1 MNDENRQ
8 SCAYVHQDDALSP
21 LLTVQETVMF
31 HAHMRLPSSMSWKE
45 KQDRVRDHITLS
57 SLCVSLLI
65 LGWDIRLTLSLGL
78 SLSQA
83 NAVISK
89 LGLEGVRNS
98 RIGDEYVRGVSG
110 GERRRVSIAV
120 EMVSNP
126 GACMCASLSLSLL
139 LARLHAP
146 IADDDDD
153 DGGAEVLFLDEPT
166 SGLDAKTSLNLAM
179 TLSDL
184 AHNHGHTVVC
194 TIHQPRSQIFE
205 QFDYLM
211 LLVVRF
217 SLSQPSIS
225 EDKTTHLNER
235 WFPRTQR
242 GHIVYYGEASRALD
256 HFESLG
262 YPCPVHENPADF
274 FSTSTIGLTSTRS
287 SL

>member
-1 MNDENRQ
+1 
-8 SCAYVHQDDALSP
+8 
-21 LLTVQETVMF
+21 MF

-45 KQDRVRDHITLS
+45 KQDRVRDHITLP

-65 LGWDIRLTLSLGL
+65 LGWDIRLTLSLL
-78 SLSQA
+78 ISLSGECCDQQA
-83 NAVISK
+83 GSRRSEE
-89 LGLEGVRNS
+89 LEDRRRVCPRS
-98 RIGDEYVRGVSG
+98 
-110 GERRRVSIAV
+110 ERRR
-120 EMVSNP
+120 
-126 GACMCASLSLSLL
+126 ASPSVDRCRDGLESRCVRVCLSLSLL

-146 IADDDDD
+146 IADDDDGD
-153 DGGAEVLFLDEPT
+153 DDGAEVLFLDEPT

-235 WFPRTQR
+235 WFARTQR